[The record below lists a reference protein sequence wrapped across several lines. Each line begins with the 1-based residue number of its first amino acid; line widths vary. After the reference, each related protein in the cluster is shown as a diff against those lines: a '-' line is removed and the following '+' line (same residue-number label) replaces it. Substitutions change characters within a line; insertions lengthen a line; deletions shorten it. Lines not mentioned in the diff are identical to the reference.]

1 MKDAI
6 FYPKY
11 NTYLAKNSEAYKLY
25 VERKFEALDKHLD
38 DVFKS
43 AKKRGEII

>member
-1 MKDAI
+1 MKDSI

-11 NTYLAKNSEAYKLY
+11 NTFLAKNSEAYKMY
-25 VERKFEALDKHLD
+25 VEHKFEALYKHLD

-43 AKKRGEII
+43 AKKRGEMK